1 MKPYAVLFISFSF
14 SVILNAGAWIASAEA
29 AKSKPFIK
37 TTPQCVVTGANSCF
51 QFPPVADQT
60 ISSIIVQNRGR
71 GSIEISAQGA
81 GYCDNPDLYSVTGD
95 FYTQIVNSPAAATSP
110 NGAGAVRIRMGL
122 AEGIDFSPDS
132 HGMDILHVV
141 PFNLTSSRVFT
152 TGKKKK
158 GMTRYFLLLKYTAS
172 VSGIDCYITSLT
184 MTARFVPK

>member
-1 MKPYAVLFISFSF
+1 MKTYAVLFVSFSF
-14 SVILNAGAWIASAEA
+14 SVILNAGAWIASADA

-37 TTPQCVVTGANSCF
+37 STPQCVVTGANSCF

-71 GSIEISAQGA
+71 GSIEIAVHGA

-95 FYTQIVNSPAAATSP
+95 FYTQIVNAPTAATSP
-110 NGAGAVRIRMGL
+110 NGPGAVRIRMGL

-132 HGMDILHVV
+132 HAMNILHVA
-141 PFNLTSSRVFT
+141 PFNLTTSRVFK
-152 TGKKKK
+152 TGKSKK
-158 GMTRYFLLLKYTAS
+158 GATSYFLLLKYTAPQ
-172 VSGIDCYITSLT
+172 SGIDCFITSLT